1 MNHSATFAVVI
12 SNSSR
17 RMTKKEFKDKVYNDL
32 AKITKAL
39 ANPHRLEIIELLA
52 QGDYSVEKIST
63 QTNLSVANTSQHLQV
78 LKSAQ
83 LVEVSRNGNFIHYRL
98 ANDNVFKAW
107 KALRDLG
114 VERIASVEKLV
125 KEFRKSKFAIQ
136 SLTIDE
142 LIQKIQSGKVTILD
156 VRPEMEYGNGH
167 IANSISI
174 PFDQLSDRLKE
185 LPKRNEI
192 VAYCRGPFC
201 VYADE
206 AVALLSKAGFKAKR
220 LEEGFPDWAV
230 MGLPIESN

>member
-1 MNHSATFAVVI
+1 
-12 SNSSR
+12 
-17 RMTKKEFKDKVYNDL
+17 MTKKEFKDKVYNDL

-52 QGDYSVEKIST
+52 QGDYSVEQIST
-63 QTNLSVANTSQHLQV
+63 QTNLSGANTSQHLQV

-107 KALRDLG
+107 KAFRDLG

-136 SLTIDE
+136 SVTIDE